1 MLTSRIEPKKFKSFR
16 ASSSW
21 LYLHSVNEKREGE
34 KGGGNNS
41 TKKWTIPDLFLTEFG
56 MVRTSEEEKE
66 EEEEEERTYVR
77 QKRKTREGGDGG
89 KARHRHEGL
98 HCTHAP
104 KLSCTSPSLSLLF
117 SPLLFPFRDGI
128 SLDEVC

>member
-1 MLTSRIEPKKFKSFR
+1 M
-16 ASSSW
+16 A
-21 LYLHSVNEKREGE
+21 
-34 KGGGNNS
+34 
-41 TKKWTIPDLFLTEFG
+41 
-56 MVRTSEEEKE
+56 RTG
-66 EEEEEERTYVR
+66 EEEEERTYVR
-77 QKRKTREGGDGG
+77 QKSKTRDGGDGG

-104 KLSCTSPSLSLLF
+104 KLLCTSLSLSF